1 MLVFIATSIFIV
13 ALFPII
19 YFLIIRDQ
27 TTKAFPFAVVLII
40 IFASFFLYFNKG
52 TAIGSFSE
60 YLVLTEINQDI
71 GVNTALSPVS
81 LTNSVTNLSQDEK
94 AIFINQ
100 LFQDALQQNS
110 LESAASLLAFANSV
124 LQDGEYQSILL
135 LMYADLRDKRFPEL
149 LQKFIEIKSYKND
162 CKISKFYGAAFLTN
176 GPKIPIS
183 ESSSETSIFRLTQ
196 DDYVVRGFDLVS
208 ATLNNENI
216 TLSLDLV
223 CGETSYFTSL
233 EIAGEELLANDIVL
247 EIENNAWLK
256 REQ

>member
-27 TTKAFPFAVVLII
+27 TTKAFPFAVFLII

-71 GVNTALSPVS
+71 SANTALSPVS

-100 LFQDALQQNS
+100 LFQDA
-110 LESAASLLAFANSV
+110 
-124 LQDGEYQSILL
+124 I
-135 LMYADLRDKRFPEL
+135 
-149 LQKFIEIKSYKND
+149 QKN
-162 CKISKFYGAAFLTN
+162 
-176 GPKIPIS
+176 
-183 ESSSETSIFRLTQ
+183 
-196 DDYVVRGFDLVS
+196 
-208 ATLNNENI
+208 
-216 TLSLDLV
+216 
-223 CGETSYFTSL
+223 
-233 EIAGEELLANDIVL
+233 
-247 EIENNAWLK
+247 
-256 REQ
+256 

>member
-1 MLVFIATSIFIV
+1 MLVFIAASIFIFT
-13 ALFPII
+13 LFPII
-19 YFLIIRDQ
+19 YFLIIRDK
-27 TTKAFPFAVVLII
+27 TAKAFPFAVILII
-40 IFASFFLYFNKG
+40 SFASFFLYFNKG

-60 YLVLTEINQDI
+60 YLLLTEIHRDI
-71 GVNTALSPVS
+71 GLDATLSPVA

-149 LQKFIEIKSYKND
+149 LQKFLEIKSYKDD
-162 CKISKFYGAAFLTN
+162 CKLSKFYGAAFLNN

-183 ESSSETSIFRLTQ
+183 KSSSETSILRLMQ
-196 DDYVVRGFDLVS
+196 EDYVVRGFDLVS

-216 TLSLDLV
+216 TVSLDLV
-223 CGETSYFTSL
+223 CGETSYFSSL
-233 EIAGEELLANDIVL
+233 EITGDELLANDIVL

>member
-27 TTKAFPFAVVLII
+27 TTKAFPFAVFLII

-71 GVNTALSPVS
+71 SANTALSPVS

-135 LMYADLRDKRFPEL
+135 LMYADLRADEKIGLGSHKLKQYSKRYPNADFRFSYMLNEC
-149 LQKFIEIKSYKND
+149 FWNSSRYEDTYEIMSEEGIGFFFVGGEN
-162 CKISKFYGAAFLTN
+162 AAMRKTTLTN
-176 GPKIPIS
+176 NTKKKVVYFPAKYRVEWEPIF
-183 ESSSETSIFRLTQ
+183 EHIH
-196 DDYVVRGFDLVS
+196 VRAPPLF
-208 ATLNNENI
+208 
-216 TLSLDLV
+216 
-223 CGETSYFTSL
+223 
-233 EIAGEELLANDIVL
+233 
-247 EIENNAWLK
+247 
-256 REQ
+256 

>member
-27 TTKAFPFAVVLII
+27 TTKAFPFAVILII
-40 IFASFFLYFNKG
+40 SFASFFLYFNKG
-52 TAIGSFSE
+52 TAIGSFSD
-60 YLVLTEINQDI
+60 YLVLANINRE
-71 GVNTALSPVS
+71 VSANSSLSPVALS
-81 LTNSVTNLSQDEK
+81 NSVANLSQDEK

-110 LESAASLLAFANSV
+110 LESAASLLAFANNV

-135 LMYADLRDKRFPEL
+135 VMYADLRDKRFPEL
-149 LQKFIEIKSYKND
+149 LKKFIEIKSYKND
-162 CKISKFYGAAFLTN
+162 CKISKFYGAAFLTS

-183 ESSSETSIFRLTQ
+183 EGSSETNLLRLTQ
-196 DDYVVRGFDLVS
+196 GDYVVRGFDLVS
-208 ATLNNENI
+208 ATLNSENI
-216 TLSLDLV
+216 TLALDLV
-223 CGETSYFTSL
+223 CEEASYFTSL
-233 EIAGEELLANDIVL
+233 EIAGDELLANDIL
-247 EIENNAWLK
+247 IEIENNAWLK